1 MSSWIQVKR
10 RGGAC
15 PSRQSPV
22 LSQQKG
28 PAKSYQLRIC
38 RTFLLVWPLY
48 RRTGPLSAFG
58 HFPQRGKQG
67 LPGHQPLRREGEWRA
82 LREAPPTGCPELRH
96 TVGADSI
103 RPPCGSLSEALGLSR
118 RPAAVTEGVQLLPS
132 DVSREIDGRHLPQ
145 RGRLWAS
152 SRGRDPL
159 STSKAW
165 NVARSHDNGDLIRR
179 FAPPSP
185 CAGKA

>member
-1 MSSWIQVKR
+1 MHLPAEPCLITTERVGALVKAANAPDLSFCLAPVPP
-10 RGGAC
+10 GGDI
-15 PSRQSPV
+15 
-22 LSQQKG
+22 
-28 PAKSYQLRIC
+28 PA
-38 RTFLLVWPLY
+38 
-48 RRTGPLSAFG
+48 G
-58 HFPQRGKQG
+58 HAEP
-67 LPGHQPLRREGEWRA
+67 PPLRREGEQRA

-118 RPAAVTEGVQLLPS
+118 RPAAVTEGVRLLPS
-132 DVSREIDGRHLPQ
+132 AVSREIDGRHLPQ

-152 SRGRDPL
+152 SRGAGSFVDEQSLERRAFLARRD
-159 STSKAW
+159 
-165 NVARSHDNGDLIRR
+165 VARNHDNGDLIRR